1 MNKSDSQRSLS
12 SSSSSGSTSSMMRYR
27 RTASMDVEGSFSQ
40 AEFDELTN
48 RNAELETLVSSLKHM
63 LDISRHRE
71 KKILLAL
78 DANGGTIKLD
88 FDRDDILDEGH
99 NKEAPFVRNMI
110 DRACWLIGLLIFQS
124 GSSFILEYN
133 EKILQT
139 HPTIIYFLT
148 MLVGAGGNA
157 GNQATVRVIR
167 ELALGRLPDGAKL
180 VFVLREVLMALILC
194 VIVGLF
200 GFVRVYFLN
209 TTVTHDEAV
218 TVTTALMLIV
228 FISIVVGAMLPLSFQ
243 YIGLDPANSS
253 TSIQVIMDISGV
265 MITCFVATL
274 LLDTQL
280 PVL

>member
-1 MNKSDSQRSLS
+1 
-12 SSSSSGSTSSMMRYR
+12 MMRYR
-27 RTASMDVEGSFSQ
+27 RTSSNDVEGSFST
-40 AEFDELTN
+40 AEFDELSN
-48 RNAELETLVSSLKHM
+48 RNAELEMLVVSLKQM

-78 DANGGTIKLD
+78 DASGGTIKLD
-88 FDRDDILDEGH
+88 FDRDDLLDEGY
-99 NKEAPFVRNMI
+99 NKEVPFFKNMI

-133 EKILQT
+133 EKMLQT

-167 ELALGRLPDGAKL
+167 ELALGRLPDGTKL
-180 VFVLREVLMALILC
+180 VFVLKEVLMALILC
-194 VIVGLF
+194 IVVGLF

-209 TTVTHDEAV
+209 TAVTHEEAV
-218 TVTTALMLIV
+218 TVTVALMLIV
-228 FISIVVGAMLPLSFQ
+228 FISIIVGAMLPLFFQ
-243 YIGLDPANSS
+243 YVGLDPANSS